1 MSDFIIGY
9 FPEDIVYYS
18 CPLETVHSAN
28 VQILSKPSVS
38 TTFVADKNNDLTN
51 KKAEKLSFYYTKDKS
66 KIKKTILK
74 NTNIKNIKLIDTYNS
89 FCKVLIDDFYYVN
102 LNSSILLDCILNEGI
117 NFGEFKSEFK
127 WANIKGVLQLIRV
140 GSSDEKLIHIHE
152 SKMNMKKISKRALT
166 VGNIYENLKNEK
178 AIFLGFVNTT
188 KYLTTYQ
195 SNNFQYKKDKINK
208 AMIFY
213 KINKESDIYNHIK
226 RKEISTNKL
235 KIVRNHNYLI
245 ELNKVDINF
254 DIISN
259 IKKMYVNFVRK
270 EFVDLYNKKIT
281 ERNLH
286 FIIRNYSMYLNI
298 NDEFDFQ
305 RYFNFI

>member
-213 KINKESDIYNHIK
+213 KINKESDIYNLLE